1 MTRLNFIK
9 SAIIIASTVF
19 VLSSCEDKE
28 PKTDIT
34 VEDETALTQTSFADE
49 TSGKSGVTFVTAGAW
64 TSTITVGTTKST
76 KAGTPSWISITPDHG
91 DVGGTYTIAISL
103 EPNTTGKDRAAT
115 ITISCNGMDITITVT
130 QKGEPAND
138 EDNEPGQTSGIT
150 YPETGKYGLNILAEE
165 FVEAQKTEWGRYEY
179 SVRAKLPDD
188 ALSLKIVIKPV
199 NPSYYICHNR
209 LADTLCFAKFF
220 EFHEIC
226 PECGG
231 VKTLHKYFND
241 GIGFNQGS
249 DFNWL
254 VSNVV
259 NEFTFTYVDELVHKE
274 GNVADASV
282 IFGGDCI
289 VEYYEN
295 GAKEPTK
302 VKEIKVK

>member
-1 MTRLNFIK
+1 MKRLNFLK

-19 VLSSCEDKE
+19 VLSSCGDKE
-28 PKTDIT
+28 EPNESPFNQI
-34 VEDETALTQTSFADE
+34 VNADE
-49 TSGKSGVTFVTAGAW
+49 TTGKSGVTFVTSGAW
-64 TSTITVGTTKST
+64 TSTITEGTTKST
-76 KAGTPSWISITPDHG
+76 KSGTASWISIDPEHG
-91 DVGGTYTIAISL
+91 DTAGEYTITISL
-103 EPNTTGKDRAAT
+103 QKNYTGEDRKAT
-115 ITISCNGMDITITVT
+115 ITISFDDMDITITVT
-130 QKGEPAND
+130 QKGTGTSANTD
-138 EDNEPGQTSGIT
+138 SGIS
-150 YPETGKYGLNILAEE
+150 YPETGKFGYNILAEE
-165 FVEAQKTEWGRYEY
+165 FVEAKKTEWGRYEY

-188 ALSLKIVIKPV
+188 KLKLKIVIKPV
-199 NPSYYICHNR
+199 NPSYYVCRNR
-209 LADTLCFAKFF
+209 IDSERGSLCDAKFL

-231 VKTLHKYFND
+231 VNTLHKYFSD

-254 VSNVV
+254 VSNVI
-259 NEFTFTYVDELVHKE
+259 NEFTFTYVNELVHKE

-302 VKEIKVK
+302 VKKIKVID